1 MRLEVSYLKRNA
13 AEQALDWVESGMVV
27 GLGHGS
33 TARFALEGLSVRLN
47 SGALGDI
54 LGIACSRQVE
64 SEARSLGIPLTNIED
79 HPVIDVTI
87 DGADEVDPDL
97 NLIKGAGG
105 ALLREKIVAQISR
118 REIII
123 VDSTKQSSRL
133 GTLRAVPVEVVPFG
147 WGSQVRY
154 LESLGARVAVRKNE
168 DGTLFKSDQGNFILD
183 CEFGPIPDV
192 SRLADQIKGR
202 TGVVE
207 HGLFVG
213 MATDVI
219 VSGPD
224 GIRHLR
230 K

>member
-1 MRLEVSYLKRNA
+1 
-13 AEQALDWVESGMVV
+13 MVV

-33 TARFALEGLSVRLN
+33 TARFALEGLSIRLN
-47 SGALGDI
+47 SGALVGI

-64 SEARSLGIPLTNIED
+64 SEARRLGIPLTTIED
-79 HPVIDVTI
+79 HPAIDVTI

-123 VDSTKQSSRL
+123 VDSTKLSSQL

-147 WGSQVRY
+147 WRSQVHY
-154 LESLGARVAVRKNE
+154 LESLGARVAARTTD
-168 DGTLFKSDQGNFILD
+168 DGSLFRSDQGNFILD
-183 CEFGPIPDV
+183 CEFGPILDV
-192 SRLADQIKGR
+192 PKLAGQIKGR
-202 TGVVE
+202 TGIVE

-213 MATDVI
+213 MATDVVI
-219 VSGPD
+219 SGPD

>member
-168 DGTLFKSDQGNFILD
+168 DGTLLRSDQGNFILD